1 LGNQWRFESSWPH
14 QSRLSKAASSINA
27 RSTNGYRRCNSD
39 WQPAWGQAALHFE
52 VGISTVISWAR
63 RFRETGS
70 VLPGK
75 QRSAWQIGW
84 AQAEDNWRRAS
95 CLSAGSDQ
103 GERLYLARARG
114 RTRRARPQGRLPDSV
129 EFCPRREAELQNKPW
144 SPANRTVPTS
154 REGGPSGQSIRAG
167 SNRSTLVRSRPREGE
182 DSGARRWRRRLY

>member
-1 LGNQWRFESSWPH
+1 MAKPYSTDLRERVVAAVEKAGM
-14 QSRLSKAASSINA
+14 SR
-27 RSTNGYRRCNSD
+27 R
-39 WQPAWGQAALHFE
+39 QAALHFD

-75 QRSAWQIGW
+75 M
-84 AQAEDNWRRAS
+84 AQAEGNWRRAS

-129 EFCPRREAELQNKPW
+129 EFCPRREVELQKKPW
-144 SPANRTVPTS
+144 SPANGTVPTS
-154 REGGPSGQSIRAG
+154 REGGRSGQSIRAG
-167 SNRSTLVRSRPREGE
+167 SNLSAWSSSMRPGPRPTGRRSRDGHREVRG
-182 DSGARRWRRRLY
+182 W